1 MNTSPADA
9 LILPMTEDM
18 GPAIQLATYLRDRGL
33 QVQIHGEQKKFKQK
47 MSYADKLGVP
57 YVILL
62 GEDEIKQGKY
72 TLKDMRTGEQ
82 KLLTANEVGGE
93 IFCHTDVGNGT
104 KPILDK

>member
-1 MNTSPADA
+1 
-9 LILPMTEDM
+9 
-18 GPAIQLATYLRDRGL
+18 
-33 QVQIHGEQKKFKQK
+33 

-82 KLLTANEVGGE
+82 QLLTQEEVSGE
-93 IFCHTDVGNGT
+93 LSTYTNMGDGT
-104 KPILDK
+104 KPIVDKGE